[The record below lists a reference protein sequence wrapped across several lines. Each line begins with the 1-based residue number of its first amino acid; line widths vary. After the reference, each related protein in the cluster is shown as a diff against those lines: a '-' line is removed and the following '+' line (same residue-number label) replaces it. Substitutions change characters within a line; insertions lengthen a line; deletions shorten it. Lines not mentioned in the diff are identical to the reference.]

1 MKAKVQ
7 KDTGNHKKL
16 NNKKAY
22 KKQRTKANRN
32 IQKNGKNRKHK
43 LN

>member
-7 KDTGNHKKL
+7 KDTENHKKL

-22 KKQRTKANRN
+22 KKQRTKAN
-32 IQKNGKNRKHK
+32 
-43 LN
+43 